1 MSMRGRD
8 PFDELERFFERMS
21 QQFGESWGGN
31 FEMTGGMGSSMS
43 VDVADQADEIVVTAD
58 LPGFSKEDIDVRLS
72 DNTLRIAARK
82 EEATEAGGDQE
93 NYIRQERSRRSM
105 SRAITLPE
113 PVDEEGVSAKYTN
126 GVLTVTLPKMH
137 ATGESR
143 SISIE

>member
-1 MSMRGRD
+1 MRGRN

-31 FEMTGGMGSSMS
+31 FEMTGGIGSSMS
-43 VDVADQADEIVVTAD
+43 VDVADHPDEIVVTAD

-72 DNTLRIAARK
+72 DNTLRINARK
-82 EEATEAGGDQE
+82 EEAAERGGEQE

-113 PVDEEGVSAKYTN
+113 PVDEEGVSAKHSN

>member
-1 MSMRGRD
+1 MSMRGRN
-8 PFDELERFFERMS
+8 PFDELERLFERMG

-31 FEMTGGMGSSMS
+31 FEMGGSMGSSMS
-43 VDVADQADEIVVTAD
+43 VDMADHPDEIVVTAD
-58 LPGFSKEDIDVRLS
+58 LPGFSKEDIDVRLA

-82 EEATEAGGDQE
+82 EESTKTGGEQE
-93 NYIRQERSRRSM
+93 NYIRRERAKRSM
-105 SRAITLPE
+105 SRSVTLPE

-143 SISIE
+143 SIQIE

>member
-1 MSMRGRD
+1 MRGRN

-72 DNTLRIAARK
+72 DTTLRIAARK

-93 NYIRQERSRRSM
+93 NYIRQERTRRSM